1 MAWSLEQ
8 EIEMLV
14 PYRRV
19 LSSDDQCR
27 FDTMLHH
34 VRIRRAAGGMLP
46 VHEAWKPMLLSML
59 LGAHERIQEL
69 EQQLALLQK
78 TSSRSVKKMDNEVI
92 GWILDAHLCS
102 TQQEILV
109 WIATEA
115 GPVVEHRETWH
126 PTFHVSGNRK
136 DLQNLIDWLW
146 QPELRLR
153 YGIES
158 YAFEMKRTEL
168 GSFDMQ
174 HLLSIT
180 LHSCA
185 TLRSLAEHIDARG
198 EHVRFTL
205 YSVDIRP
212 EQQFL
217 TSKRLTIGSSVR
229 LHDNQLTSFERTT
242 QRRDWRCC
250 RLDFTSTSAHES
262 FTIRVVP

>member
-1 MAWSLEQ
+1 
-8 EIEMLV
+8 
-14 PYRRV
+14 
-19 LSSDDQCR
+19 
-27 FDTMLHH
+27 
-34 VRIRRAAGGMLP
+34 
-46 VHEAWKPMLLSML
+46 
-59 LGAHERIQEL
+59 
-69 EQQLALLQK
+69 
-78 TSSRSVKKMDNEVI
+78 MDNEVI

-102 TQQEILV
+102 AQQEILV

-153 YGIES
+153 YGVES

-205 YSVDIRP
+205 YSVDVRP

-229 LHDNQLTSFERTT
+229 LLSLIH
-242 QRRDWRCC
+242 
-250 RLDFTSTSAHES
+250 
-262 FTIRVVP
+262 I

>member
-1 MAWSLEQ
+1 
-8 EIEMLV
+8 
-14 PYRRV
+14 
-19 LSSDDQCR
+19 
-27 FDTMLHH
+27 
-34 VRIRRAAGGMLP
+34 
-46 VHEAWKPMLLSML
+46 
-59 LGAHERIQEL
+59 
-69 EQQLALLQK
+69 
-78 TSSRSVKKMDNEVI
+78 MDNEVI

-109 WIATEA
+109 WIANEA

-174 HLLSIT
+174 HLISIT
-180 LHSCA
+180 LQSCA

-198 EHVRFTL
+198 EHFQRRRGGGFAGTRVGDEIGA
-205 YSVDIRP
+205 SA
-212 EQQFL
+212 
-217 TSKRLTIGSSVR
+217 GSSR
-229 LHDNQLTSFERTT
+229 HGGNLRGDAREARTT
-242 QRRDWRCC
+242 LGETARTRGVVKNTRRRGVNGRRRRRREETYQR
-250 RLDFTSTSAHES
+250 
-262 FTIRVVP
+262 